1 MHHSYIHMTSP
12 DGKTH
17 KHFDHVL
24 VDKRQYSIIVD
35 VQSSRGAGYVNDHY
49 LVVAEVRDSQ

>member
-1 MHHSYIHMTSP
+1 MTSP